1 MMSFNSL
8 IKKLLNKSDNSRN
21 VAKKRL
27 QFALVYDKLEVRDDI
42 LEDLQRDLVDVISRY
57 FEIDRDSLSLDIERS
72 EGSSALILNTPI
84 VSAKHRKSDSYR
96 EAAAGA

>member
-1 MMSFNSL
+1 MSFQSL
-8 IKKLLNKSDNSRN
+8 IKKLLNKPDNSRS

-27 QFALVYDKLEVRDDI
+27 QFALVYDKLEVKDDM

-57 FEIDRDSLSLDIERS
+57 FEIDREALSLDIQRC

-84 VSAKHRKSDSYR
+84 VAAKHQKKGR
-96 EAAAGA
+96 EARVSA